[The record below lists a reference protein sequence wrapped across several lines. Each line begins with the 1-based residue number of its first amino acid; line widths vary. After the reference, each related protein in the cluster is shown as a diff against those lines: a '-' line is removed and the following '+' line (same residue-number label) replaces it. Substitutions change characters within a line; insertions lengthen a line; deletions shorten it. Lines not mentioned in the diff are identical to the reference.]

1 LKKNEKMKEYKI
13 YVGGEFM
20 VTSEILPV
28 YSPYNK
34 ELIAQTFLAGADIL
48 EKAILKAQAIE
59 KELAEL
65 PAYTKYEILMQI
77 AETMK
82 SRKDELAS
90 ILAQEAAKPLRYA
103 AAEISR
109 AIATFIAAAE
119 ETKRLPM
126 EYLRLD
132 WEPTGKGREGLVKH
146 FPIGLIA
153 GISPFNFPMN
163 LAVHKIAPA
172 IAAGCPIILKPARST
187 PLSTLLLAQIIDQTA
202 LPKGAVSVLPMN
214 RESGNQ
220 LVTDERFKLLTF
232 TGSPQ
237 AGWKMKTDAGKKKVV
252 LELGGNAGVIVTK
265 SADIEYAVKRCI
277 VGAFAY
283 SGQVCIHTQRI
294 YVAKEIFNEFEEK
307 FISEAKK
314 LKTGD
319 PLDMSTDITSM
330 IDEENALR
338 VEEWIASAVKE
349 GAELLCGGNRN
360 GAIIEPTVLTNT
372 KQTMNVS
379 CQEIFGPVVLLEK
392 FETFEEA
399 VAMVNNSIYGLQ
411 AGVFTNQVDD
421 LNYGF
426 ANLQVGGVI
435 HNDVSLFR
443 VDHMPYGGVKES
455 GLGREGVKYAI
466 LDMMEPK
473 ILVKSF

>member
-1 LKKNEKMKEYKI
+1 MKEYKI
-13 YVGGEFM
+13 YAGGEFTT
-20 VTSEILPV
+20 TSEILPV
-28 YSPYNK
+28 YNPYNK
-34 ELIAQTFLAGADIL
+34 ELIGNTFLADSDIL
-48 EKAILKAQAIE
+48 EKSILKAQEIE

-65 PAYTKYEILMQI
+65 PTYAKYEFLMQI
-77 AETMK
+77 AESMK
-82 SRKDELAS
+82 SRKEELAS
-90 ILAQEAAKPLRYA
+90 VLAQEAAKPLRYA
-103 AAEISR
+103 VAEISR

-132 WEPTGKGREGLVKH
+132 WEPTGKGREGLVKY

-172 IAAGCPIILKPARST
+172 IAAGCPIILKPARTT
-187 PLSTLLLAQIIDQTA
+187 PISTLLLAQIIDQTA
-202 LPKGAVSVLPMN
+202 FPKGAVSVLPMN
-214 RESGNQ
+214 RGCGNQ

-237 AGWKMKTDAGKKKVV
+237 VGWKMKADAGKKKVV

-265 SADIEYAVKRCI
+265 SADLDYAVKRCI

-294 YVAKEIFNEFEEK
+294 YVAKEIFSDFKEK

-319 PLDMSTDITSM
+319 PIDTATDITAM
-330 IDEENALR
+330 IDEENAIR
-338 VEEWIASAVKE
+338 VEEWIATAVKE
-349 GAELLCGGNRN
+349 GAELLCGGKRK
-360 GAIIEPTVLTNT
+360 GSIIDPTVLTNT
-372 KQTMNVS
+372 LKTMKVS
-379 CQEIFGPVVLLEK
+379 CQEIFGPVVILEI
-392 FETFEEA
+392 FEIFEEA
-399 VAMVNNSIYGLQ
+399 VTMVNDSIYGLQ
-411 AGVFTNQVDD
+411 AGVFTNQVDE
-421 LNYGF
+421 LNYAF

>member
-1 LKKNEKMKEYKI
+1 MKEYKI

-28 YSPYNK
+28 YNPYNK
-34 ELIAQTFLAGADIL
+34 KLIAHTFLAGSVML
-48 EKAILKAQAIE
+48 EKAILKAQTIE

-82 SRKDELAS
+82 SRKEELAS
-90 ILAQEAAKPLRYA
+90 VLAQEAAKPLRYA
-103 AAEISR
+103 VAEISR

-132 WEPTGKGREGLVKH
+132 WEPTGKGREGLVKY

-202 LPKGAVSVLPMN
+202 LPKGSVSVLPMN

-220 LVTDERFKLLTF
+220 LVTDDRFKLLTF

-237 AGWKMKTDAGKKKVV
+237 VGWKMKTDAGKKKVV
-252 LELGGNAGVIVTK
+252 LELGGNAGIIIAK
-265 SADIEYAVKRCI
+265 SADLDYAVKRCI

-294 YVAKEIFNEFEEK
+294 YVEKEKFNEFKEK
-307 FISEAKK
+307 FIAEAKK

-319 PLDMSTDITSM
+319 PLDMSADITAM
-330 IDEENALR
+330 IDEENAVR
-338 VEEWIASAVKE
+338 VEEWIASAVE
-349 GAELLCGGNRN
+349 DGAELLCGGERT
-360 GAIIEPTVLTNT
+360 GAIIEPAVLTNT
-372 KQTMNVS
+372 KQTMKVC
-379 CQEIFGPVVLLEK
+379 CQEIFGPVVILEK
-392 FETFEEA
+392 FEKFEEA
-399 VAMVNNSIYGLQ
+399 VAMVNDSIYGLQ
-411 AGVFTNQVDD
+411 AGVFTNHVDEM
-421 LNYGF
+421 NYAF

-443 VDHMPYGGVKES
+443 VDHMPYGGIKES
-455 GLGREGVKYAI
+455 GMGREGVKYAI